1 MLFLIISIVA
11 IIGLIILVFY
21 NNFNVKQTKIKNKLT
36 SKSLVQKPSVYQLTD
51 YYKDIKLQPYGCFNQ
66 LDEKFF
72 KKELNIYTNQ
82 YDSLVIINDT
92 TADKDIKELVAKV
105 LDNGYNI
112 YAFDILHKYDSMK
125 DGYQKISIE
134 EIGTLGKLA
143 GYNYL
148 SVCKINENKRGKIYL
163 SYSPPMD
170 ELANGKLTKSVN
182 YTLTPVLNKYTN
194 ELEKAPGKE
203 LSCGYP
209 CTPDGKPETF
219 NDNGVIKQYMCG
231 SAGFP
236 TIKTPSRFAVYKIV
250 ETI

>member
-1 MLFLIISIVA
+1 MLILIVSVII
-11 IIGLIILVFY
+11 IIGLVILVFY
-21 NNFNVKQTKIKNKLT
+21 NNFNVKQPKNKKDLI
-36 SKSLVQKPSVYQLTD
+36 QKPSVYQLTD

-82 YDSLVIINDT
+82 YDSLVIINNNDT
-92 TADKDIKELVAKV
+92 DVKALIEKV
-105 LDNGYNI
+105 LNNGYDI
-112 YAFDILHKYDSMK
+112 FAFKIINKYPN
-125 DGYQKISIE
+125 GYQQISIE

-148 SVCKINENKRGKIYL
+148 SVYKINETTRGKIYL

-170 ELANGKLTKSVN
+170 ELTDNKLTKSEKD

-209 CTPDGKPETF
+209 CMSGGKPETF
-219 NDNGVIKQYMCG
+219 VDNGITKQYMCG
-231 SAGFP
+231 SAGYP

-250 ETI
+250 ETV